1 MAETASIRVTFPDG
15 SVKEFPRGTTA
26 LTIAEGISRRL
37 AEAAVAARV
46 NDVLVDL
53 TRPINGDATLQL
65 LTCDDPEGLEVY
77 RHSTA
82 HLLAQAVMELF
93 PEARP
98 TIGPVVEEGFYY
110 DFFAPRPFTPEDLEK
125 IEARMV
131 EIARQNA
138 PVARREL
145 TRQEALELF
154 ADNQFKLEMIEE
166 MGDEAVITAYDQQ
179 GYVDLCRGPH
189 VPSLGRIKAV
199 KLLKVAGAYWRAD
212 ARREQLQR
220 VYGISF
226 ADPRALRKHLEML
239 EEAKKR
245 DHRRIGQ
252 EMDLFSFHEEGPGFP
267 FWHPRGSV
275 LLHEIVEYWRNIHT
289 RYGYQFIQT
298 PIILNEALWHRSGHW
313 DHYKQNM
320 YFTRID
326 EADYA
331 VKPMN
336 CPGGLLV
343 YKSRRRSYRELP
355 LRLAELG
362 LVHRH
367 ELSGVLHGLFRV
379 RAFTQDDAHIYCMP
393 DQLQAEILG
402 VMNLLME
409 IYSTF
414 GFTEYKLELSTR
426 PEGRIGSE
434 EIWDIAE
441 GALESALKAKG
452 VAYHVNAGDG
462 AFYGPKIDFH
472 VRDCMGRS
480 WQCGTIQVDFSMPS
494 PERFNASYEGADGQL
509 HTPVMVHRA
518 LLGSLERFIGI
529 LLEQYAGKL
538 PLWLAPEQVRVL
550 PVSEKA
556 AEYAAQV
563 RDQLR
568 QSGLRAEADLGNDTL
583 QKKVRDAQVER
594 VPYQLVVGERER
606 DQGTVTI
613 RSRSNRQLG
622 SMAVAE
628 FAAHARAR
636 VESKATD
643 DE

>member
-1 MAETASIRVTFPDG
+1 
-15 SVKEFPRGTTA
+15 
-26 LTIAEGISRRL
+26 
-37 AEAAVAARV
+37 
-46 NDVLVDL
+46 
-53 TRPINGDATLQL
+53 
-65 LTCDDPEGLEVY
+65 
-77 RHSTA
+77 
-82 HLLAQAVMELF
+82 
-93 PEARP
+93 
-98 TIGPVVEEGFYY
+98 
-110 DFFAPRPFTPEDLEK
+110 
-125 IEARMV
+125 
-131 EIARQNA
+131 
-138 PVARREL
+138 
-145 TRQEALELF
+145 
-154 ADNQFKLEMIEE
+154 
-166 MGDEAVITAYDQQ
+166 
-179 GYVDLCRGPH
+179 
-189 VPSLGRIKAV
+189 
-199 KLLKVAGAYWRAD
+199 
-212 ARREQLQR
+212 
-220 VYGISF
+220 
-226 ADPRALRKHLEML
+226 
-239 EEAKKR
+239 
-245 DHRRIGQ
+245 
-252 EMDLFSFHEEGPGFP
+252 
-267 FWHPRGSV
+267 
-275 LLHEIVEYWRNIHT
+275 
-289 RYGYQFIQT
+289 
-298 PIILNEALWHRSGHW
+298 
-313 DHYKQNM
+313 
-320 YFTRID
+320 
-326 EADYA
+326 
-331 VKPMN
+331 MN